1 MLDHSQ
7 TLQQCYCFLI
17 LSVSLTGGGALGG
30 KGGGVTGLVG
40 ENVEVV
46 VVETTSALF
55 ENVLITEQL
64 LSEGI
69 WGFVF
74 FLSNMFVVFF

>member
-1 MLDHSQ
+1 M
-7 TLQQCYCFLI
+7 
-17 LSVSLTGGGALGG
+17 
-30 KGGGVTGLVG
+30 VG
-40 ENVEVV
+40 ENVAVV